1 MTPRAP
7 LDYPFRCDDD
17 PLAISPAYADLPAV
31 AQVTLRPSGMPAWI
45 VTRYED
51 VQFVRR
57 SPVFSRE
64 RADDLKI
71 DGYPP
76 LHGFMIGSDGA
87 QHDRLRGVVKR
98 AFTSAC
104 VESLRPFIENET
116 ATLIDAMVAKGEP
129 GDLVQDLTLPLTMNT
144 VGDLLGVPAAD
155 RGQFRQWGDA
165 FLTTSALSQD
175 ESVQAQQNMGGYLA
189 SLVAERRATPADDLL
204 SEMIAKD
211 DGARLTEW
219 ELINLSMEIMLAGW
233 ETSSAAISS
242 FAYWLLTHDTDEG
255 ISHYRYLG
263 AHPDEIPVASRE
275 LFRMVPVGAEDGL
288 PRYAT
293 SDIEVGGVMIKAG
306 DIVLTS
312 HDAAHYDPNHFAD
325 PARVDLRRDPN
336 PHMAFGYGKHF
347 CLGAALARL
356 EVQVVLARLTERLP
370 DLSVAV
376 APEDVKWKSGVS
388 IRGLVEL
395 PVRWSG

>member
-1 MTPRAP
+1 MSPRAP

-17 PLAISPAYADLPAV
+17 PQAISPAYADLPAV

-64 RADDLKI
+64 KADDLKI

-87 QHDRLRGVVKR
+87 EHDRLRGVVKR
-98 AFTSAC
+98 AFTSAR

-116 ATLIDAMVAKGEP
+116 ATLLDAMVAKGEP

-155 RGQFRQWGDA
+155 RAQFRQWGDA

-175 ESVQAQQNMGGYLA
+175 ESVQAQQYMGGYLA
-189 SLVAERRATPADDLL
+189 SLVAERRAAPADDLL
-204 SEMIAKD
+204 SEMIAQD

-242 FAYWLLTHDTDEG
+242 FVYWLLTHDTDEG

-263 AHPDEIPVASRE
+263 AHLDEIPVASRE

-288 PRYAT
+288 PRCAT

-336 PHMAFGYGKHF
+336 PHMAFGYGKHY

-356 EVQVVLARLTERLP
+356 EVQVVLAELTKRLP